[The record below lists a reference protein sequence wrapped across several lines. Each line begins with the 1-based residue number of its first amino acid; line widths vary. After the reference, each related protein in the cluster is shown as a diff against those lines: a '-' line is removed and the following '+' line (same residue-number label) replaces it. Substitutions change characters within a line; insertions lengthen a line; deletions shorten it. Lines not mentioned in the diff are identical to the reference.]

1 MMITPIRNTF
11 LAAIAIAAS
20 LSYTSNF
27 ASAADVWE
35 QVLGLQLQDEQKC
48 TLSGTLFLREIPKA
62 DGVLR
67 SGRARC
73 FDGRQ
78 FDFSQSKPDS
88 KFEIRACEPTAC

>member
-35 QVLGLQLQDEQKC
+35 QVLGLQLQDEQ
-48 TLSGTLFLREIPKA
+48 
-62 DGVLR
+62 
-67 SGRARC
+67 
-73 FDGRQ
+73 
-78 FDFSQSKPDS
+78 
-88 KFEIRACEPTAC
+88 